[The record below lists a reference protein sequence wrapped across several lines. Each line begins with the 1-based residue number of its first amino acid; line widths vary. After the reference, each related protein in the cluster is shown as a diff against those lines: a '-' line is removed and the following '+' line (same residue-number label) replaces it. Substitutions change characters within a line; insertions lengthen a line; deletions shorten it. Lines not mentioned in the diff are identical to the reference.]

1 MNNPAYLLWMGG
13 SILLSFG
20 FFLLL
25 GRGCNNRGRLAAV
38 ALVPTVLLGMVCS
51 KLLYMLLQ
59 LDYVLADGWDTLLL
73 SASPEHFSFIGG
85 ILGVCLAILLAAK
98 LVKVPPMKALNAF
111 APAGLLLAALARFGE
126 GFLAQK
132 FMTGTGPYMEEGS
145 PLCFFPISVNCS
157 ADPEWQEWYLSV
169 FLIEGVL
176 LLVAA
181 VVSLLCFRKGRF
193 IRSLFLLCLPQV
205 ICENLL
211 NNIFWW
217 IFCIRVEQLLYM
229 VVMTVILIIYAVRAR
244 GWKYRLLPV
253 MVAAACAGLFI
264 MAEFAMEQKIEFLSF
279 LSVRDCYMLMGL
291 GTAVLLFTEIFASR
305 KVHLQA

>member
-20 FFLLL
+20 LFLLL

-59 LDYVLADGWDTLLL
+59 LDYVLADGWDMLLL

-181 VVSLLCFRKGRF
+181 VVSFICFKKGRF

-229 VVMTVILIIYAVRAR
+229 VVMTVILTIYAIRAR

-253 MVAAACAGLFI
+253 IVAAACAGLFI
-264 MAEFAMEQKIEFLSF
+264 VAEFAMEQKIEFLSF
-279 LSVRDCYMLMGL
+279 LSVSDCYMLMGL
-291 GTAVLLFTEIFASR
+291 GTVALLFTEIIASR
-305 KVHLQA
+305 KAHLQA

>member
-1 MNNPAYLLWMGG
+1 MNNPAYLLWMSG

-20 FFLLL
+20 LFLLL

-98 LVKVPPMKALNAF
+98 LVRVPPMKALNAF
-111 APAGLLLAALARFGE
+111 APAGLLLVALARFGE
-126 GFLAQK
+126 GFLAQE
-132 FMTGTGPYMEEGS
+132 FMTGTGPYIEEGS
-145 PLCFFPISVNCS
+145 PLCFFPIAVNCS

-181 VVSLLCFRKGRF
+181 VASLLCFRKGRF

-264 MAEFAMEQKIEFLSF
+264 MAEFAMEQKIECLSF

-291 GTAVLLFTEIFASR
+291 GTAALLFTEIFASR
-305 KVHLQA
+305 KAHLQA

>member
-1 MNNPAYLLWMGG
+1 MNNPAYLAWMGG
-13 SILLSFG
+13 SVLLSFG

-25 GRGCNNRGRLAAV
+25 GRGCGNRGRLAACAV
-38 ALVPTVLLGMVCS
+38 VPAAVLGAVCS

-73 SASPEHFSFIGG
+73 STSPEHFSFIGG
-85 ILGVCLAILLAAK
+85 ILGVCLAIVLAAK
-98 LVKVPPMKALNAF
+98 LVRVPPMTALNAF

-126 GFLAQK
+126 GFLAQE
-132 FMTGTGPYMEEGS
+132 FMTGTGPYLEEGS
-145 PLCFFPISVNCS
+145 PLCFFPMAVNCS

-169 FLIEGVL
+169 FLIEGVVL
-176 LLVAA
+176 LAA
-181 VVSLLCFRKGRF
+181 AAVSLLCIKKGRF

-244 GWKYRLLPV
+244 GWKYRLVPV
-253 MVAAACAGLFI
+253 IVAAACAGLFI
-264 MAEFAMEQKIEFLSF
+264 IAEFAMEQKIEFLSF
-279 LSVRDCYMLMGL
+279 LSVGDCYMLMGL
-291 GTAVLLFTEIFASR
+291 GTAALLLTEMIASR
-305 KVHLQA
+305 KAHLQA

>member
-20 FFLLL
+20 LFLLL

-59 LDYVLADGWDTLLL
+59 LDYVLADGWDMLLL

-181 VVSLLCFRKGRF
+181 VVSFICFKKGRF

-244 GWKYRLLPV
+244 EWKYRLLPV
-253 MVAAACAGLFI
+253 IVAAACAGLFI
-264 MAEFAMEQKIEFLSF
+264 VAEFAMEQKIEFLSF
-279 LSVRDCYMLMGL
+279 LSVSDCYMLMGL
-291 GTAVLLFTEIFASR
+291 GTVALLFTEIIASR
-305 KVHLQA
+305 KAHLQA

>member
-20 FFLLL
+20 LFLLL

-59 LDYVLADGWDTLLL
+59 LDYVLADGWDMLLL

-181 VVSLLCFRKGRF
+181 VVSFICFKKGRF

-217 IFCIRVEQLLYM
+217 IFCVRVEQLLYM
-229 VVMTVILIIYAVRAR
+229 VVMTVILTIYAIRAR

-253 MVAAACAGLFI
+253 IVAAACAGLFI
-264 MAEFAMEQKIEFLSF
+264 VAEFAMEQKIEFLSF
-279 LSVRDCYMLMGL
+279 LSVSDCYMLMGL
-291 GTAVLLFTEIFASR
+291 GTVALLFTEIIASR
-305 KVHLQA
+305 KAHLQA

>member
-20 FFLLL
+20 LFLLL

-85 ILGVCLAILLAAK
+85 ILGSCLAILLAAK

-157 ADPEWQEWYLSV
+157 TDPEWQEWYLSV
-169 FLIEGVL
+169 FLIEGVFL
-176 LLVAA
+176 LAAA
-181 VVSLLCFRKGRF
+181 VISLVCFKKGRF

-229 VVMTVILIIYAVRAR
+229 VVMTVILTIYAIRAR

-253 MVAAACAGLFI
+253 IVAAACAGLFI
-264 MAEFAMEQKIEFLSF
+264 VAEFAMEQKIEFLSF
-279 LSVRDCYMLMGL
+279 LSVSDCYMLMGL
-291 GTAVLLFTEIFASR
+291 GTVALLFTEIIASR
-305 KVHLQA
+305 KAHLQA

>member
-1 MNNPAYLLWMGG
+1 MNNPAYLLWIGG

-98 LVKVPPMKALNAF
+98 LVRVPPMKALNAF

-126 GFLAQK
+126 GFLAQE
-132 FMTGTGPYMEEGS
+132 FMTGTGPYIEEGS
-145 PLCFFPISVNCS
+145 PLCFFPIAVNCS
-157 ADPEWQEWYLSV
+157 VDPEWQEWYLSV

-264 MAEFAMEQKIEFLSF
+264 VAEFAMEQKIECLSF

-291 GTAVLLFTEIFASR
+291 GTAALLFTEIFASR
-305 KVHLQA
+305 KAHLQA